1 MALPPESKLTPLFK
15 QWRAIKQDHPD
26 VLVMFRLG
34 DFYEMF
40 GDDAQTGARELG
52 LTLTSREGGPDRRI
66 PMCGVPH
73 HALDK
78 YLLITAL
85 DET

>member
-1 MALPPESKLTPLFK
+1 VVLPPESQLTPLFK

-40 GDDAQTGARELG
+40 GDDPRSAPA
-52 LTLTSREGGPDRRI
+52 SWS
-66 PMCGVPH
+66 
-73 HALDK
+73 
-78 YLLITAL
+78 
-85 DET
+85 

>member
-1 MALPPESKLTPLFK
+1 MLDLPPEAELTPLFK

-40 GDDAQTGARELG
+40 GDDAQIGARELE
-52 LTLTSREGGPDRRI
+52 LTLTSRECGRDRRI
-66 PMCGVPH
+66 P
-73 HALDK
+73 
-78 YLLITAL
+78 I
-85 DET
+85 